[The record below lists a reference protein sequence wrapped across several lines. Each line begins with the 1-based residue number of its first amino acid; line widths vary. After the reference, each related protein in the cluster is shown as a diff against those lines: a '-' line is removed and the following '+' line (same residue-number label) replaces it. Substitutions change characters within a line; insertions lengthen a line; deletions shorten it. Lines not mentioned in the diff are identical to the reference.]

1 MSGSA
6 SVPSTVDANSATR
19 CARITAPSGSY
30 RYRRTGPTGAP
41 DRPDPVRRTPDGSR
55 VARRGTE
62 ASGPY
67 QKQAS
72 TTSPSTDTHSASAP
86 AGISAWSIPGASL
99 STVRG
104 TRVESADTKSH
115 GGEYAFG
122 ANTRPEP
129 VRRAGSQNT
138 PSTVDRS
145 TVVASAHT
153 TETREPRPSTA
164 TIADATA
171 AVNGSAATASTR
183 IPARAK
189 ASAYAPI
196 PQPRS
201 AITRTPELATR
212 AARRLATARRVACSR
227 PGRVKNIDPA
237 SAPNL
242 PTAAARIPAW
252 VRAAAARS
260 GANPAARNDCAATNG
275 PAPTTTAARSRAAAP
290 AGVRSWARVT
300 GSRARPRCG
309 AGGPRRAPRPGCGS
323 GRRSGRRCRCAR

>member
-86 AGISAWSIPGASL
+86 GGISAWSIPGESL

-122 ANTRPEP
+122 SNTRPEP

-145 TVVASAHT
+145 TVVASAHAT
-153 TETREPRPSTA
+153 QTRESRPSTA
-164 TIADATA
+164 TLADATA
-171 AVNGSAATASTR
+171 AVNGSASTASTR

-189 ASAYAPI
+189 A
-196 PQPRS
+196 R
-201 AITRTPELATR
+201 
-212 AARRLATARRVACSR
+212 
-227 PGRVKNIDPA
+227 
-237 SAPNL
+237 
-242 PTAAARIPAW
+242 
-252 VRAAAARS
+252 
-260 GANPAARNDCAATNG
+260 
-275 PAPTTTAARSRAAAP
+275 
-290 AGVRSWARVT
+290 
-300 GSRARPRCG
+300 
-309 AGGPRRAPRPGCGS
+309 GPRRGPELGEGHGFQSTSTMRCWGPSPGTTPGLWK
-323 GRRSGRRCRCAR
+323 RKTIRSPLPLRQVR

>member
-122 ANTRPEP
+122 SNTRPEP

-153 TETREPRPSTA
+153 TETRESRPSTA
-164 TIADATA
+164 TLADATA
-171 AVNGSAATASTR
+171 AVNGFQHTD
-183 IPARAK
+183 
-189 ASAYAPI
+189 
-196 PQPRS
+196 RS
-201 AITRTPELATR
+201 GGWGRSPGR
-212 AARRLATARRVACSR
+212 R
-227 PGRVKNIDPA
+227 PGLWMRKTSRSP
-237 SAPNL
+237 L
-242 PTAAARIPAW
+242 PLRQ
-252 VRAAAARS
+252 VR
-260 GANPAARNDCAATNG
+260 
-275 PAPTTTAARSRAAAP
+275 
-290 AGVRSWARVT
+290 
-300 GSRARPRCG
+300 
-309 AGGPRRAPRPGCGS
+309 
-323 GRRSGRRCRCAR
+323 